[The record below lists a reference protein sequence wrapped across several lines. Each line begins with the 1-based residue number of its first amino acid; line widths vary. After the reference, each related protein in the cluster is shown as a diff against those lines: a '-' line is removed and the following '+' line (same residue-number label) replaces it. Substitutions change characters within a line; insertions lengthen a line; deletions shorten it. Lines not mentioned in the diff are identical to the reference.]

1 MSSFPARP
9 AALSALLL
17 AGTVTLSS
25 CAAFSD
31 DGAAG
36 DGSSDGTVSVAAAF
50 YPLEFVA
57 SRVAGDRAQV
67 EGLTSPGQEAHDAE
81 LSIQQTASLAE
92 ADLTIFLDGFQPTV
106 DSAVEQGTGGA
117 VLEVGE
123 TVGLRELGEEHS
135 DEEHSDE
142 EHSEDEAHSDE
153 DAGHSDEEHSDEE
166 AGHSEDDGHDHGAG
180 DLDPHFWLDP
190 MKMADLADAVA
201 EELSAVDAEGAE
213 EYTANAAELRAELEE
228 LDADYAAGLASCER
242 DLVVVNHDAFGY
254 LTKYDLELEAI
265 AGLSPDSEPTAAD
278 IARLQDLIQDE
289 GLTTVFS
296 ETLVSP
302 ETAETLASDAGVEA
316 DVLDP
321 IEGLTDTTADED
333 YLSLM
338 RANLEALRAANGC

>member
-31 DGAAG
+31 AGAAG
-36 DGSSDGTVSVAAAF
+36 DGSSDGTVTVAAAF
-50 YPLEFVA
+50 YPLEYVA
-57 SRVAGDRAQV
+57 SRVAGDRAVV

-81 LSIQQTASLAE
+81 LSIQQTATLAE
-92 ADLTIFLDGFQPTV
+92 ADLTVFLDGFQPTV
-106 DSAVEQGTGGA
+106 DAAVEQGTGGA

-123 TVGLRELGEEHS
+123 TVGLRELGE
-135 DEEHSDE
+135 
-142 EHSEDEAHSDE
+142 AHSD
-153 DAGHSDEEHSDEE
+153 
-166 AGHSEDDGHDHGAG
+166 DDGHDHAAG

-213 EYTANAAELRAELEE
+213 EYAANAADLRAELEE
-228 LDADYAAGLASCER
+228 LDADYASGLASCER

-254 LTKYDLELEAI
+254 LTKYGLELEAI

-278 IARLQDLIQDE
+278 VARLQDLIEDE
-289 GLTTVFS
+289 GVTTVFS

-302 ETAETLASDAGVEA
+302 ETAETLARDAGVEA

>member
-31 DGAAG
+31 AGAAG
-36 DGSSDGTVSVAAAF
+36 DGSSDGTVTVAAAF
-50 YPLEFVA
+50 YPLEYVA
-57 SRVAGDRAQV
+57 SRVAGDRAVV

-81 LSIQQTASLAE
+81 LSIQQTATLAE
-92 ADLTIFLDGFQPTV
+92 ADLTVFLDGFQPTV

-123 TVGLRELGEEHS
+123 TVGLRELGKEHA
-135 DEEHSDE
+135 DEA
-142 EHSEDEAHSDE
+142 HSEDEEAHSGE
-153 DAGHSDEEHSDEE
+153 EEAHSEEEEGHSEDEE
-166 AGHSEDDGHDHGAG
+166 GHSEDDGHGHGAG

-201 EELSAVDAEGAE
+201 EELSEVDAEGAE
-213 EYTANAAELRAELEE
+213 EYAANAAELRAELEQ
-228 LDADYAAGLASCER
+228 LDADYTSGLASCER

-254 LTKYDLELEAI
+254 LTKYGLELEPI

-289 GLTTVFS
+289 GVPTVFS
-296 ETLVSP
+296 ESLVSP
-302 ETAETLASDAGVEA
+302 ETAETLARDAGVEA

-321 IEGLTDTTADED
+321 IEGLADTTAGED

-338 RANLEALRAANGC
+338 RANPAALRAANGC

>member
-31 DGAAG
+31 AGAAG
-36 DGSSDGTVSVAAAF
+36 DGSSDGTVTVAAAF
-50 YPLEFVA
+50 YPLEYVA
-57 SRVAGDRAQV
+57 SRVAGDRAVV

-81 LSIQQTASLAE
+81 LSIQQTATLAE
-92 ADLTIFLDGFQPTV
+92 ADLTVFLDGFQPTV
-106 DSAVEQGTGGA
+106 DAAVEEGTGGA

-123 TVGLRELGEEHS
+123 TVGLRQLGE
-135 DEEHSDE
+135 
-142 EHSEDEAHSDE
+142 A
-153 DAGHSDEEHSDEE
+153 
-166 AGHSEDDGHDHGAG
+166 HSEDDGHDHAAG

-213 EYTANAAELRAELEE
+213 EYAANAADLRAELEQ
-228 LDADYAAGLASCER
+228 LDADYASGLASCER

-254 LTKYDLELEAI
+254 LTKYGLELEAI

-278 IARLQDLIQDE
+278 VARLQDLIEDE
-289 GLTTVFS
+289 GVTTVFS

-302 ETAETLASDAGVEA
+302 ETAETLARDAGVEA

>member
-1 MSSFPARP
+1 MSPFPARP

-17 AGTVTLSS
+17 AGTVSLSS

-36 DGSSDGTVSVAAAF
+36 NGSSDGTVTVAAAF

-57 SRVAGDRAQV
+57 SRVAGDRAVV

-81 LSIQQTASLAE
+81 LSIQQTATLAE
-92 ADLTIFLDGFQPTV
+92 ADLTVLLDGFQPTV

-117 VLEVGE
+117 VLEAGE
-123 TVGLRELGEEHS
+123 AVGLDELAEEHS
-135 DEEHSDE
+135 DDE
-142 EHSEDEAHSDE
+142 SHSEDED
-153 DAGHSDEEHSDEE
+153 
-166 AGHSEDDGHDHGAG
+166 GHSEDDGHDHEAG

-190 MKMADLADAVA
+190 MRMADLADAVA

-213 EYTANAAELRAELEE
+213 EYAANAAELRAELEE
-228 LDADYAAGLASCER
+228 LDADYTSGLASCER

-278 IARLQDLIQDE
+278 IARLQDLIGDE
-289 GLTTVFS
+289 GVTTVFS

-302 ETAETLASDAGVEA
+302 ETAETLARDAGVEA

-338 RANLEALRAANGC
+338 RANLDALRAANGC

>member
-31 DGAAG
+31 AGAAG

-50 YPLEFVA
+50 YPLEYVA
-57 SRVAGDRAQV
+57 SRVAGDRASV
-67 EGLTSPGQEAHDAE
+67 EGLTAPGQEAHDAE
-81 LSIQQTASLAE
+81 LSIQQTATLAE

-106 DSAVEQGTGGA
+106 DAAVEQGTGGA

-123 TVGLRELGEEHS
+123 TVGLRELGEQ
-135 DEEHSDE
+135 
-142 EHSEDEAHSDE
+142 
-153 DAGHSDEEHSDEE
+153 HSDEE
-166 AGHSEDDGHDHGAG
+166 AGHSEDDGHDHAAG

-213 EYTANAAELRAELEE
+213 EYAANAADLRAELEQ
-228 LDADYAAGLASCER
+228 LDADYTSGLASCER

-254 LTKYDLELEAI
+254 LTKYGLELEAI

-278 IARLQDLIQDE
+278 VARLQDLIEDE
-289 GLTTVFS
+289 GVTTVFS

-302 ETAETLASDAGVEA
+302 ETAETLARDAGVEA

-321 IEGLTDTTADED
+321 IEGLADTTADED

>member
-17 AGTVTLSS
+17 AGAVSLSS

-36 DGSSDGTVSVAAAF
+36 NGSSDGTVTVAAAF
-50 YPLEFVA
+50 YPLEYVA
-57 SRVAGDRAQV
+57 SRVAGDRAVV

-81 LSIQQTASLAE
+81 LSIQQTATLAE
-92 ADLTIFLDGFQPTV
+92 ADLTVFLDGFQPTV
-106 DSAVEQGTGGA
+106 DAAVEQGTGGA
-117 VLEVGE
+117 VLEAGE
-123 TVGLRELGEEHS
+123 AVGLDELAEEHS
-135 DEEHSDE
+135 DEEGG
-142 EHSEDEAHSDE
+142 HSDE
-153 DAGHSDEEHSDEE
+153 D
-166 AGHSEDDGHDHGAG
+166 GHSEDDGHGHEAG

-190 MKMADLADAVA
+190 IKMADLADAVA
-201 EELSAVDAEGAE
+201 EELSTVDAEGAE
-213 EYTANAAELRAELEE
+213 EYAANAAELRAELEA
-228 LDADYAAGLASCER
+228 LDADYTSGLASCER

-265 AGLSPDSEPTAAD
+265 AGLAPDSEPTAAD
-278 IARLQDLIQDE
+278 IARLQDLIGDE
-289 GLTTVFS
+289 GVTTVFS

-302 ETAETLASDAGVEA
+302 ETAETLARDAGVEA

-338 RANLEALRAANGC
+338 RANLDALRAANGC

>member
-1 MSSFPARP
+1 MSPSPARP

-31 DGAAG
+31 AGAAG
-36 DGSSDGTVSVAAAF
+36 DGSSDGTVTVAAAF

-57 SRVAGDRAQV
+57 SRVAGDRAVV

-81 LSIQQTASLAE
+81 LSIQQTATLAE
-92 ADLTIFLDGFQPTV
+92 ADLTVFLDGFQPTV

-117 VLEVGE
+117 VLEAGE
-123 TVGLRELGEEHS
+123 AVGL
-135 DEEHSDE
+135 DEFAE
-142 EHSEDEAHSDE
+142 
-153 DAGHSDEEHSDEE
+153 GHSDEE
-166 AGHSEDDGHDHGAG
+166 GHSEDDGHGHEAG

-190 MKMADLADAVA
+190 MRMADLADAVA
-201 EELSAVDAEGAE
+201 EELAAVDVEGAE
-213 EYTANAAELRAELEE
+213 EYAANAAGLRAELEE
-228 LDADYAAGLASCER
+228 LDADYTSGLASCER

-254 LTKYDLELEAI
+254 LTKYGLEMEPI

-278 IARLQDLIQDE
+278 IARLQDLIGDE
-289 GLTTVFS
+289 GVTTVFS

-302 ETAETLASDAGVEA
+302 ETAETLARDAGVEA

-338 RANLEALRAANGC
+338 RANLDALRAANGC

>member
-1 MSSFPARP
+1 MSPFPARP

-17 AGTVTLSS
+17 AGAVSLSS

-36 DGSSDGTVSVAAAF
+36 NGSSDGTVTVAAAF
-50 YPLEFVA
+50 YPLEYVA
-57 SRVAGDRAQV
+57 SRVAGDRAVV

-81 LSIQQTASLAE
+81 LSIQQTATLAE
-92 ADLTIFLDGFQPTV
+92 ADLTVFLDGFQPTV

-117 VLEVGE
+117 VLEAGQA
-123 TVGLRELGEEHS
+123 VGLDELAEEHS
-135 DEEHSDE
+135 DDE
-142 EHSEDEAHSDE
+142 SHSEDED
-153 DAGHSDEEHSDEE
+153 
-166 AGHSEDDGHDHGAG
+166 GHSEDDGHGHEDG

-190 MKMADLADAVA
+190 MRMADLGDAVA

-213 EYTANAAELRAELEE
+213 EYAANAAELRAELEE
-228 LDADYAAGLASCER
+228 LDADYTSGLASCER

-278 IARLQDLIQDE
+278 IARLQDLIGDE
-289 GLTTVFS
+289 GVTTVFS

-302 ETAETLASDAGVEA
+302 ETAETLARDAGVEA

-338 RANLEALRAANGC
+338 RANLDALRAANGC

>member
-31 DGAAG
+31 AGAAG

-50 YPLEFVA
+50 YPLEYVA
-57 SRVAGDRAQV
+57 SRVAGDRASV
-67 EGLTSPGQEAHDAE
+67 EGLTAPGQEAHDAE
-81 LSIQQTASLAE
+81 LSIQQTATLAE
-92 ADLTIFLDGFQPTV
+92 ADLTIFLDGFQPTI
-106 DSAVEQGTGGA
+106 DAAVEQGTGGA

-123 TVGLRELGEEHS
+123 TVGLRELGEQL
-135 DEEHSDE
+135 
-142 EHSEDEAHSDE
+142 
-153 DAGHSDEEHSDEE
+153 SDEE
-166 AGHSEDDGHDHGAG
+166 AGHSEDDGHDHAAG

-213 EYTANAAELRAELEE
+213 EYAANAADLRAELEQ
-228 LDADYAAGLASCER
+228 LDTDYTSGLASCER

-254 LTKYDLELEAI
+254 LTKYGLELEAI

-278 IARLQDLIQDE
+278 VARLQDLIEDE
-289 GLTTVFS
+289 GVTTVFS

-302 ETAETLASDAGVEA
+302 ETAKTLARDAGVEA

-321 IEGLTDTTADED
+321 IEGLADTTADED

>member
-1 MSSFPARP
+1 
-9 AALSALLL
+9 
-17 AGTVTLSS
+17 LSS

-31 DGAAG
+31 AGAAG
-36 DGSSDGTVSVAAAF
+36 DGSSDGTVTVAAAF
-50 YPLEFVA
+50 YPLEYVA
-57 SRVAGDRAQV
+57 SRVAGDRAVV

-81 LSIQQTASLAE
+81 LSIQQTATLAE
-92 ADLTIFLDGFQPTV
+92 ADLTIFLDGFQPTI
-106 DSAVEQGTGGA
+106 DAAVEQGTGGA

-123 TVGLRELGEEHS
+123 TVGLRELGEQ
-135 DEEHSDE
+135 
-142 EHSEDEAHSDE
+142 
-153 DAGHSDEEHSDEE
+153 HSDEE
-166 AGHSEDDGHDHGAG
+166 AGHSEDDGHDHAAG

-213 EYTANAAELRAELEE
+213 EYAANAADLRAELER
-228 LDADYAAGLASCER
+228 LDADYTSGLASCER

-254 LTKYDLELEAI
+254 LTKYGLELEAI
-265 AGLSPDSEPTAAD
+265 AGLSPDSEPTPAD
-278 IARLQDLIQDE
+278 VARLQDLIEDE
-289 GLTTVFS
+289 GVTTVFS

-302 ETAETLASDAGVEA
+302 ETAETLARDAGVEA

-321 IEGLTDTTADED
+321 IEGLADTTADED

>member
-17 AGTVTLSS
+17 AGALGLSG

-36 DGSSDGTVSVAAAF
+36 SDSSGEQVLVAAAF

-57 SRVAGDRAQV
+57 QRVAGDRAVV
-67 EGLTSPGQEAHDAE
+67 EGLTAPGQEAHDAE
-81 LSIQQTASLAE
+81 LSIRQTAMLSD
-92 ADLTIFLDGFQPTV
+92 ADLTVFLDGFQPTV
-106 DSAVEQGTGGA
+106 DAALEQGTGGA
-117 VLEVGE
+117 VLEAGE
-123 TVGLRELGEEHS
+123 TVGLREFEEDHSDEEEGAHSDEEGEHS
-135 DEEHSDE
+135 DEEG
-142 EHSEDEAHSDE
+142 AHSDE
-153 DAGHSDEEHSDEE
+153 DDHSEEEG
-166 AGHSEDDGHDHGAG
+166 AHSEDDGHGHEDG

-190 MKMADLADAVA
+190 MKMADLADALA
-201 EELSAVDAEGAE
+201 EELTEVDEEGAE
-213 EYTANAAELRAELEE
+213 EYAANAAALRAELEE
-228 LDADYAAGLASCER
+228 LDAAYTDALASCER

-254 LTKYDLELEAI
+254 LAKYGVDLEPI

-289 GLTTVFS
+289 GVTTVFS

-302 ETAETLASDAGVEA
+302 ETAETLARDAGVEA

-321 IEGLTDTTADED
+321 IEGLTDTTAEED

-338 RANLEALRAANGC
+338 RANLDALSAANGC

>member
-31 DGAAG
+31 AGAAG

-50 YPLEFVA
+50 YPLEYVA
-57 SRVAGDRAQV
+57 SRVAGDRASV
-67 EGLTSPGQEAHDAE
+67 EGLTAPGQEAHDAE
-81 LSIQQTASLAE
+81 LSIQQTATLAE

-106 DSAVEQGTGGA
+106 DAAVEQGTGGA

-123 TVGLRELGEEHS
+123 TVGLRELGEQ
-135 DEEHSDE
+135 
-142 EHSEDEAHSDE
+142 
-153 DAGHSDEEHSDEE
+153 HSDEE
-166 AGHSEDDGHDHGAG
+166 AGHSEDDGHDHAAG

-213 EYTANAAELRAELEE
+213 EYAANAADLRAELEQ
-228 LDADYAAGLASCER
+228 LDADYTSGLASCER

-254 LTKYDLELEAI
+254 LTKYGLELEAI
-265 AGLSPDSEPTAAD
+265 AGLSPDSEPTPAD
-278 IARLQDLIQDE
+278 VARLQDLIEDE
-289 GLTTVFS
+289 GVTTVFS

-302 ETAETLASDAGVEA
+302 ETAETLARDAGVEA

-321 IEGLTDTTADED
+321 IEGLADTTADED

>member
-1 MSSFPARP
+1 MSSSPARP

-17 AGTVTLSS
+17 AGAVTLSG

-36 DGSSDGTVSVAAAF
+36 DGSSDGQVTVAAAF
-50 YPLEFVA
+50 YPLEYVA
-57 SRVAGDRAQV
+57 SRVVGDRASV
-67 EGLTSPGQEAHDAE
+67 EGLTAPGQEAHDAE
-81 LSIQQTASLAE
+81 LSIQQTATLAE

-106 DSAVEQGTGGA
+106 DAAVEQGTGGA

-135 DEEHSDE
+135 DDDHADDG
-142 EHSEDEAHSDE
+142 HSEDEHA
-153 DAGHSDEEHSDEE
+153 EEE
-166 AGHSEDDGHDHGAG
+166 GHSEDDGHDHGAG

-190 MKMADLADAVA
+190 LKMADLADAVA

-213 EYTANAAELRAELEE
+213 EYAANAADLRTELEQ
-228 LDADYAAGLASCER
+228 LDADYASGLASCER

-278 IARLQDLIQDE
+278 VARLQDLIQDE

>member
-31 DGAAG
+31 AGAAG
-36 DGSSDGTVSVAAAF
+36 DGSSDGTVTVAAAF
-50 YPLEFVA
+50 YPLEYVA
-57 SRVAGDRAQV
+57 SRVAGDRAVV

-81 LSIQQTASLAE
+81 LSIQQTGTLAE
-92 ADLTIFLDGFQPTV
+92 ADLTVFLDGFQPTV
-106 DSAVEQGTGGA
+106 DAAVEQGTGGA

-123 TVGLRELGEEHS
+123 TVGLRELGEDHS
-135 DEEHSDE
+135 DEEGG
-142 EHSEDEAHSDE
+142 HSEDEA
-153 DAGHSDEEHSDEE
+153 HSDEE
-166 AGHSEDDGHDHGAG
+166 AGHSEDDGHDHAAG

-213 EYTANAAELRAELEE
+213 EYAANAADLRAELEQ
-228 LDADYAAGLASCER
+228 LDADYTSGLASCER

-254 LTKYDLELEAI
+254 LTKYGLELEAI

-278 IARLQDLIQDE
+278 VARLQDLIEDE
-289 GLTTVFS
+289 GVTTVFS

-302 ETAETLASDAGVEA
+302 ETAETLARDAGVEA

>member
-31 DGAAG
+31 AGAAG
-36 DGSSDGTVSVAAAF
+36 DGSSDGTVTVAAAF
-50 YPLEFVA
+50 YPLEYVA
-57 SRVAGDRAQV
+57 SRVAGDRAVV

-81 LSIQQTASLAE
+81 LSIQQTATLAE
-92 ADLTIFLDGFQPTV
+92 ADLTIFLDGFQPTI
-106 DSAVEQGTGGA
+106 DAAVEQGTGGA

-135 DEEHSDE
+135 DDEHSSDEHSDD
-142 EHSEDEAHSDE
+142 EHSDD
-153 DAGHSDEEHSDEE
+153 EHSDEE
-166 AGHSEDDGHDHGAG
+166 AHSDEESEHSEDDGHDHAAG

-213 EYTANAAELRAELEE
+213 EYAANAADLRAELER
-228 LDADYAAGLASCER
+228 LDADYTSGLASCER

-254 LTKYDLELEAI
+254 LTKYGLELEAI

-278 IARLQDLIQDE
+278 VARLQDLIEDE
-289 GLTTVFS
+289 GVTTVFS

-302 ETAETLASDAGVEA
+302 ETAETLARDAGVEA

-321 IEGLTDTTADED
+321 IEGLADTTADED

>member
-17 AGTVTLSS
+17 AGAVSLSS

-36 DGSSDGTVSVAAAF
+36 NGSSDGTVTVAAAF
-50 YPLEFVA
+50 YPLEYVA
-57 SRVAGDRAQV
+57 SRVAGDRAVV

-81 LSIQQTASLAE
+81 LSIQQTATLAE
-92 ADLTIFLDGFQPTV
+92 ADLTVFLDGFQPTV
-106 DSAVEQGTGGA
+106 DAAVEQGTGGA
-117 VLEVGE
+117 VLEAGE
-123 TVGLRELGEEHS
+123 AVGLDELAEEHS
-135 DEEHSDE
+135 DEEGG
-142 EHSEDEAHSDE
+142 HSDE
-153 DAGHSDEEHSDEE
+153 D
-166 AGHSEDDGHDHGAG
+166 GHSEDDGHGHEAG

-190 MKMADLADAVA
+190 IKMADLADAVA
-201 EELSAVDAEGAE
+201 EELSTVDAEGAE
-213 EYTANAAELRAELEE
+213 EYAANAAELRAELEE
-228 LDADYAAGLASCER
+228 LDADYTSGLASCER

-265 AGLSPDSEPTAAD
+265 AGLAPDSEPTAAD
-278 IARLQDLIQDE
+278 IARLQDLIGDE
-289 GLTTVFS
+289 GVTTVFS

-302 ETAETLASDAGVEA
+302 ETAETLARDAGVEA

-338 RANLEALRAANGC
+338 RANLDALRAANGC

>member
-1 MSSFPARP
+1 MSPSPARP

-31 DGAAG
+31 AGAAG
-36 DGSSDGTVSVAAAF
+36 DGSSDGTVTVAAAF
-50 YPLEFVA
+50 YPLEYVA
-57 SRVAGDRAQV
+57 SRVAGDRAVV
-67 EGLTSPGQEAHDAE
+67 EGLTSPSQEAHDAE
-81 LSIQQTASLAE
+81 LSIQQTATLAE
-92 ADLTIFLDGFQPTV
+92 ADLTVFLDGFQPTV

-117 VLEVGE
+117 VLEAGE
-123 TVGLRELGEEHS
+123 AVGLDEFAEGE
-135 DEEHSDE
+135 
-142 EHSEDEAHSDE
+142 
-153 DAGHSDEEHSDEE
+153 GHSDEEEGHSDED
-166 AGHSEDDGHDHGAG
+166 GHSEDDGHGHEAG

-190 MKMADLADAVA
+190 MRMADLADAVA

-213 EYTANAAELRAELEE
+213 EYAANAAELRAELEE
-228 LDADYAAGLASCER
+228 LDADFTSGLASCER

-254 LTKYDLELEAI
+254 LTKYGLELEPI

-278 IARLQDLIQDE
+278 IARLQDLIGDE
-289 GLTTVFS
+289 DVTTVFS

-302 ETAETLASDAGVEA
+302 ETAETLARDAGVEA

-338 RANLEALRAANGC
+338 RANLDALRAANGC

>member
-1 MSSFPARP
+1 LLRIIVMSSLPVRP

-17 AGTVTLSS
+17 AGTVGLSS

-31 DGAAG
+31 DGAARN
-36 DGSSDGTVSVAAAF
+36 GSSDGTVTVAAAF

-57 SRVAGDRAQV
+57 QRVAGDRAVV

-81 LSIQQTASLAE
+81 LSIQQTATLAE
-92 ADLTIFLDGFQPTV
+92 ADLTVYLDGFQPTV

-123 TVGLRELGEEHS
+123 TVGLRELGEHSDGEHS
-135 DEEHSDE
+135 DEE
-142 EHSEDEAHSDE
+142 EHSEE
-153 DAGHSDEEHSDEE
+153 
-166 AGHSEDDGHDHGAG
+166 GHSEDDGHDHGAG

-190 MKMADLADAVA
+190 LKMADLADAVA

-213 EYTANAAELRAELEE
+213 EYAANAADLRIELEE
-228 LDADYAAGLASCER
+228 LDADYTAALSSCER

-254 LTKYDLELEAI
+254 LTKYGLELEPI

-278 IARLQDLIQDE
+278 VARLQDLIADE
-289 GLTTVFS
+289 GVTTVFS

-302 ETAETLASDAGVEA
+302 ETAETLARDAGVEA
-316 DVLDP
+316 GVLDP
-321 IEGLTDTTADED
+321 LEGLTDTTAGED

-338 RANLEALRAANGC
+338 RANLDALRAANGC

>member
-31 DGAAG
+31 AGAAG
-36 DGSSDGTVSVAAAF
+36 NGSSDGTVSVAAAF
-50 YPLEFVA
+50 YPLEYVA
-57 SRVAGDRAQV
+57 SRVAGDRASV
-67 EGLTSPGQEAHDAE
+67 EGLTAPGQEAHDAE
-81 LSIQQTASLAE
+81 LSIQQTATLAE
-92 ADLTIFLDGFQPTV
+92 ADLTIFLDGFQPTI
-106 DSAVEQGTGGA
+106 DAAVEQGTGGA
-117 VLEVGE
+117 VLEVEE
-123 TVGLRELGEEHS
+123 TVGLRELGEQ
-135 DEEHSDE
+135 
-142 EHSEDEAHSDE
+142 
-153 DAGHSDEEHSDEE
+153 HSDEE
-166 AGHSEDDGHDHGAG
+166 AGHSEDDGHDHAAG

-213 EYTANAAELRAELEE
+213 EYAANAADLRAELEQ
-228 LDADYAAGLASCER
+228 LDADYTSGLASCER

-254 LTKYDLELEAI
+254 LTKYGLELEAI
-265 AGLSPDSEPTAAD
+265 AGLSPDSEPTPAD
-278 IARLQDLIQDE
+278 VARLQDLIEDE
-289 GLTTVFS
+289 GVTTVFS

-302 ETAETLASDAGVEA
+302 ETAETLARDAGVEA

-321 IEGLTDTTADED
+321 IEGLADTTADED

>member
-17 AGTVTLSS
+17 AGAVSLSS

-36 DGSSDGTVSVAAAF
+36 NGSSEGTVTVAAAF
-50 YPLEFVA
+50 YPLEYVA
-57 SRVAGDRAQV
+57 SRVAGDRAVV

-81 LSIQQTASLAE
+81 LSIQQTATLAE
-92 ADLTIFLDGFQPTV
+92 ADLTVFLDGFQPTV
-106 DSAVEQGTGGA
+106 DAAVEQGTGGA
-117 VLEVGE
+117 VLEAGE
-123 TVGLRELGEEHS
+123 AVGLDELAEEHS
-135 DEEHSDE
+135 DEEGG
-142 EHSEDEAHSDE
+142 HSDE
-153 DAGHSDEEHSDEE
+153 D
-166 AGHSEDDGHDHGAG
+166 GHSEDDGHGHEAG

-190 MKMADLADAVA
+190 IKMADLADAVA
-201 EELSAVDAEGAE
+201 EELSTVDAEGAE
-213 EYTANAAELRAELEE
+213 EYAANAAELRAELEA
-228 LDADYAAGLASCER
+228 LDADYTSGLASCER

-265 AGLSPDSEPTAAD
+265 AGLAPDSEPTAAD
-278 IARLQDLIQDE
+278 IARLQDLIGDE
-289 GLTTVFS
+289 GVTTVFS

-302 ETAETLASDAGVEA
+302 ETAETLARDAGVEA

-338 RANLEALRAANGC
+338 RANLDALRAANGC